1 MPFYNNTRMDKKQL
15 AWELMRRVFCISAD
29 RGINCVGSR
38 WMRRY
43 INPVNIKKGVMMS
56 RIKIGQIGIG
66 HNHGSAKMAA
76 LRNLPELFEIVGVAE
91 SDPVWREKRSG
102 LSAYAGLPFLSE
114 EEVLQYP
121 GLDAV
126 LVEKDVPELI
136 PTALQCAAQGLH
148 IHLDKPAGESL
159 ADFRRLLDI
168 CDSRSLALQQ
178 AYVYR
183 YNPAL
188 RFCQKAVQEGG
199 LGDVFEIHAVM
210 SRDDSENPDY
220 RRWLAQFKGG
230 AMYIFAGYLIDQVL
244 LMLGK
249 PDKVTPFMK
258 QTRKDGLVDNGLAV
272 LEYASATATIR
283 VSVVEID
290 GMRYRRFII
299 CGTGGSVELCPIEKA
314 AYYVDPLQVR
324 LTLKKATGGYP
335 AGTHLIDCGPL
346 GCRYGAQLREF
357 ADIINGKI
365 ANPYPLQHELL
376 LHQTLLAACD

>member
-1 MPFYNNTRMDKKQL
+1 
-15 AWELMRRVFCISAD
+15 
-29 RGINCVGSR
+29 
-38 WMRRY
+38 
-43 INPVNIKKGVMMS
+43 MMS
-56 RIKIGQIGIG
+56 RIKIGQLGIG
-66 HNHGSAKMAA
+66 HNHGAAKMAA
-76 LRNLPELFEIVGVAE
+76 LRNLSELFEIVGVAE

-102 LSAYAGLPFLSE
+102 LSSYTGLPFLAE

-136 PTALQCAAQGLH
+136 PTAMQCAAQGLH
-148 IHLDKPAGESL
+148 IHLDKPGGESL
-159 ADFRRLLDI
+159 ADFRRLLGI

-188 RFCQKAVQEGG
+188 RFCLKAVQEGW

-258 QTRKDGLVDNGLAV
+258 QTRKDGLIDNGLAV
-272 LEYASATATIR
+272 LEYARATATIR

-290 GMRYRRFII
+290 GMRHRRFII
-299 CGTGGSVELCPIEKA
+299 CGTDGSVELCPIEKSS
-314 AYYVDPLQVR
+314 YYTDPLLVR
-324 LTLKKATGGYP
+324 LTLKKAAGGYSS
-335 AGTHLIDCGPL
+335 GTHQVDCGPL

-357 ADIINGKI
+357 ADIIHGKI
-365 ANPYPLQHELL
+365 ANPYSLQHELL
-376 LHQTLLAACD
+376 LHQTLLAACDYPEEA